1 MFCKSPPTPQFMWST
16 SVFDILWFN
25 QGLITTPSPPPL
37 FNTTITH
44 PLAACRTCL
53 VLSRSCAQLVANVVL
68 FTSVNLSGVFVR
80 ILTERTQRK
89 VFLQARDCIEERL
102 RLEDENEKQVSH
114 AETPAQMHARTQ
126 ADADAHTHTHAQRCL
141 CVQTQYFV
149 CLVYMY
155 VCVCVCLFVFVCFM
169 YVDRLCKMPG
179 RLQDLKVSGAILL

>member
-126 ADADAHTHTHAQRCL
+126 ADADAHTHTHTCTTMPMCTDTILCVPSLHVCMCVCVSVCL
-141 CVQTQYFV
+141 CVF
-149 CLVYMY
+149 Y
-155 VCVCVCLFVFVCFM
+155 VC
-169 YVDRLCKMPG
+169 R
-179 RLQDLKVSGAILL
+179 